1 MRHLPLAVVGLEVPE
16 DEASSHRQGKPT
28 VVYLSFAPSAHWKQ
42 AFDAYVDATGGKL
55 AAARP
60 LVVGNRVIASP
71 CFRQAAGVASQLR
84 AVIED
89 FRCLQLHL

>member
-16 DEASSHRQGKPT
+16 DEASSHRQGKST
-28 VVYLSFAPSAHWKQ
+28 VVYLSFAPSADWKQ

-60 LVVGNRVIASP
+60 LVVGNRVVAYP
-71 CFRQAAGVASQLR
+71 CLGQAATVGSQLR
-84 AVIED
+84 DVIENL
-89 FRCLQLHL
+89 RRLQIRL